1 MKLVLVFLI
10 VVIQAVVG
18 DGPRIHSRRKRLEM
32 GRTSIE
38 MEFEPDFENG
48 NIEDIRR
55 EFVAFYEKQ
64 KQINKKTQKQS
75 RLHYGFIGYI

>member
-1 MKLVLVFLI
+1 MKLILVLLI
-10 VVIQAVVG
+10 VIQAVVG
-18 DGPRIHSRRKRLEM
+18 DGRIHSRRKRLEM
-32 GRTSIE
+32 GRTSIQ

-64 KQINKKTQKQS
+64 KQINRKRQKQS